1 MLISTSCSSSF
12 SGKIVGKTLVLH
24 NKKKFIMSAQRILIA
39 ALSGFVAGVAVGL
52 MVAPA
57 SGSEIRQRIADSAG
71 EFADDVKE
79 KIRNF
84 RSRAEEGLDDLEM
97 NTAENN

>member
-1 MLISTSCSSSF
+1 
-12 SGKIVGKTLVLH
+12 
-24 NKKKFIMSAQRILIA
+24 MSAQRVLIA

-57 SGSEIRQRIADSAG
+57 SGSEIRQRISDSATDL
-71 EFADDVKE
+71 ADGVKN

-84 RSRAEEGLDDLEM
+84 RGKVEEELDDLEVGV
-97 NTAENN
+97 AGEGDYAR

>member
-1 MLISTSCSSSF
+1 
-12 SGKIVGKTLVLH
+12 
-24 NKKKFIMSAQRILIA
+24 MSAQRVLVA

-71 EFADDVKE
+71 DFAGGIKD
-79 KIRNF
+79 KIRNM
-84 RSRAEEGLDDLEM
+84 RRKGEEELDDLGLDTGDSDYS
-97 NTAENN
+97 NQ

>member
-1 MLISTSCSSSF
+1 
-12 SGKIVGKTLVLH
+12 
-24 NKKKFIMSAQRILIA
+24 MSAQRVLIA

-57 SGSEIRQRIADSAG
+57 SGSELRQRIADSAG
-71 EFADDVKE
+71 DFAGGIKD

-84 RSRAEEGLDDLEM
+84 RNRTEEELDNFEM
-97 NTAENN
+97 NTADEE

>member
-1 MLISTSCSSSF
+1 
-12 SGKIVGKTLVLH
+12 
-24 NKKKFIMSAQRILIA
+24 MSAQRILIA

-71 EFADDVKE
+71 DFAGGIKD
-79 KIRNF
+79 KIRSF
-84 RSRAEEGLDDLEM
+84 RNRVEEELDDLDLD
-97 NTAENN
+97 TAENN